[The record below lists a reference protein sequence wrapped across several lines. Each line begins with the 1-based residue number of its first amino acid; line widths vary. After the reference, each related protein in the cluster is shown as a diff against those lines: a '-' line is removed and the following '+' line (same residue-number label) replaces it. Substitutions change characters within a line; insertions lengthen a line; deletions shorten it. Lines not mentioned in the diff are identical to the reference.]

1 MAKTA
6 LPDKQDG
13 NFHFKI
19 TVPINLRNVIYLSY
33 LTIWDPMD
41 CSPLGS
47 SVPVILQARILE
59 WVAISSYR
67 GTS

>member
-6 LPDKQDG
+6 LPDSQDR
-13 NFHFKI
+13 NFQVKI
-19 TVPINLRNVIYLSY
+19 TVPVNLRDVIYQSY
-33 LTIWDPMD
+33 LTLWDSLD

-47 SVPVILQARILE
+47 SVPGILQARILE

-67 GTS
+67 GPS